1 MPDPGV
7 AQSRVLMSRVC
18 AWMATLL
25 LASLATADVYP
36 PLELLKRTETL
47 VTVGSERISL
57 TVADTGRITA
67 LKAGAAE
74 YIPFISLYSS
84 PRASETAEALRAV
97 QGETGE
103 GRGLG
108 GNPSPIAVE
117 QRGERLLIHTDVT
130 TARPEFA
137 DGQDLYRLRECVDVA
152 PNGTVSLT
160 YRFDWLRLLLID
172 HPYVAIALAADVFA
186 DAPFVADYT
195 GERRSGT
202 FSAGEAYTRLDAL
215 QGAVRTIH
223 CTLPAGVLDIWFDEA
238 SNVGSSRWGQYYVLT
253 PNVPG
258 TTYRGWVYPGTSST
272 LRFTIKLPTPTDQG
286 GAQ

>member
-1 MPDPGV
+1 MPRLPG
-7 AQSRVLMSRVC
+7 
-18 AWMATLL
+18 L
-25 LASLATADVYP
+25 LALMLLAPAVFAAPYP
-36 PLELLKRTETL
+36 PLQVLKRTETL

-67 LKAGAAE
+67 LKAGATE

-97 QGETGE
+97 QGESGE

-108 GNPSPIAVE
+108 GTPSPIVVD

-130 TARPEFA
+130 TARPEIA
-137 DGQDLYRLRECVDVA
+137 DGHNLYRLREWIDVA
-152 PNGTVSLT
+152 PNGAVSIT

-172 HPYVAIALAADVFA
+172 RPYVAIALAADVFA
-186 DAPFVADYT
+186 DTPFVADYT
-195 GERRSGT
+195 RETRSGT
-202 FSAGEAYTRLDAL
+202 FASGEAYTKLDAL
-215 QGAVRTIH
+215 QGAIRTIH
-223 CTLPAGVLDIWFDEA
+223 CMLPGGAVDIWFDEA
-238 SNVGSSRWGQYYVLT
+238 SAVGSSRWGQHYVLT

>member
-1 MPDPGV
+1 MPGPG
-7 AQSRVLMSRVC
+7 AARWREPMSRVN
-18 AWMATLL
+18 AWIATLL
-25 LASLATADVYP
+25 LTSIAAADVYP
-36 PLELLKRTETL
+36 PLQVLKRTETL

-67 LKAGAAE
+67 LKASATE

-84 PRASETAEALRAV
+84 PRASETSETLRAV
-97 QGETGE
+97 QGESGE

-108 GNPSPIAVE
+108 GTPSPIVVD

-130 TARPEFA
+130 TSRSEIA
-137 DGQDLYRLRECVDVA
+137 DGQDLYRLREWVDVA
-152 PNGTVSLT
+152 PNGAVSIT

-172 HPYVAIALAADVFA
+172 RPYVAIALAADVFA
-186 DAPFVADYT
+186 DSPFVADYT
-195 GERRSGT
+195 RETQSGT
-202 FSAGEAYTRLDAL
+202 FASGEAYTKLDAL
-215 QGAVRTIH
+215 QGGIRTVH
-223 CTLPAGVLDIWFDEA
+223 SMLPGGALGIWFDEA
-238 SNVGSSRWGQYYVLT
+238 SEVGSSRWGQYYVLT

-272 LRFTIKLPTPTDQG
+272 LRFTIKLPTPTNQG

>member
-7 AQSRVLMSRVC
+7 AQWRVLMSRLC
-18 AWMATLL
+18 AWMAALL
-25 LASLATADVYP
+25 LASVAAADVYP
-36 PLELLKRTETL
+36 PLEVLKRTETL

-67 LKAGAAE
+67 LKAGATE

-103 GRGLG
+103 ARGLG
-108 GNPSPIAVE
+108 GTPSPIVVD

-130 TARPEFA
+130 TARSEIA
-137 DGQDLYRLRECVDVA
+137 NGQALYRLREWIDVA
-152 PNGTVSLT
+152 PNGALSIT
-160 YRFDWLRLLLID
+160 YLYEWLRLLLID
-172 HPYVAIALAADVFA
+172 RPYVAIALAADVFV
-186 DAPFVADYT
+186 DTSFVADYT

-202 FSAGEAYTRLDAL
+202 FSPGDAYTRLDAL
-215 QGAVRTIH
+215 QGAIRTVH
-223 CTLPAGVLDIWFDEA
+223 CLLPGGALDIWFDEA
-238 SNVGSSRWGQYYVLT
+238 SSVGSSQWGQYYVLT

-258 TTYRGWVYPGTSST
+258 TTYRGWMYPGTSST
-272 LRFTIKLPTPTDQG
+272 LRFTIKLPTPTNQG

>member
-7 AQSRVLMSRVC
+7 AQWRVLMPRGC
-18 AWMATLL
+18 AWMSTLL
-25 LASLATADVYP
+25 LVSIATADGYA
-36 PLELLKRTETL
+36 PLEVLKRTDTL

-67 LKAGAAE
+67 LKAGATE
-74 YIPFISLYSS
+74 YIPFISIYSS
-84 PRASETAEALRAV
+84 PRSSETAEALRAV

-103 GRGLG
+103 ARGLG
-108 GNPSPIAVE
+108 GTPLPMVVD

-130 TARPEFA
+130 TARPEIA
-137 DGQDLYRLRECVDVA
+137 NGQDLYRLREWVDVA
-152 PNGTVSLT
+152 PNGAVTVT
-160 YRFDWLRLLLID
+160 YLFDWLRLLLID
-172 HPYVAIALAADVFA
+172 HPYVAIAVAADVFA

-223 CTLPAGVLDIWFDEA
+223 CTLPAGVLGIWFDEA